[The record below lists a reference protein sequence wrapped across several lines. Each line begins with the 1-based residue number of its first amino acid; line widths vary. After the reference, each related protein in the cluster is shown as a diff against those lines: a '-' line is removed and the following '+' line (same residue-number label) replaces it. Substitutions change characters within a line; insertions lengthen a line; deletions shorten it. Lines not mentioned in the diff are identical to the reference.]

1 MARWREVT
9 GRQESKV
16 DELVALVVMA
26 NFELA
31 MAVDGIAGACCLE
44 MLPSPS
50 KIRSPSLIPRFKTR
64 SAPC

>member
-1 MARWREVT
+1 MKLIA
-9 GRQESKV
+9 
-16 DELVALVVMA
+16 LVAMA

-31 MAVDGIAGACCLE
+31 MAVDGIAGACSLE

-50 KIRSPSLIPRFKTR
+50 KIRSPSLISRFTTR